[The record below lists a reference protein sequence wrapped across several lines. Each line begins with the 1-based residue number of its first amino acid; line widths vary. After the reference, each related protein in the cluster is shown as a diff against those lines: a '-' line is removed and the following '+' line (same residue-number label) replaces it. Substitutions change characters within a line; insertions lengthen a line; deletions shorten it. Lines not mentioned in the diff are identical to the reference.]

1 MKITY
6 EFDTNSEDYKDDSY
20 TQERFSKSFE
30 MALALTKLDDVIH
43 SWYNRDEREAIPVE
57 EIRNT
62 FNDILDSEGIV
73 LDRLIY

>member
-6 EFDTNSEDYKDDSY
+6 EFDTNSEDYKDDCY

-43 SWYNRDEREAIPVE
+43 SCYNHDEIEAIP
-57 EIRNT
+57 
-62 FNDILDSEGIV
+62 F
-73 LDRLIY
+73 

>member
-6 EFDTNSEDYKDDSY
+6 EFDTNSEDYKDDCY
-20 TQERFSKSFE
+20 IQERFSKSFE
-30 MALALTKLDDVIH
+30 MALALTKLDDIIH
-43 SWYNRDEREAIPVE
+43 SWYKNDEREAIPVE

-62 FNDILDSEGIV
+62 FNDILDYEGIV